1 MESRDTPTK
10 FVLDVVALLE
20 ALGDREYIPVF
31 LEMLEY
37 DGPDVE
43 GAVAALIEHKQ
54 VNQDWIERLAA
65 FNDEYAGAFDFELG
79 ELRSATAGG
88 SAEQSSREA
97 ERRAISCRQQI
108 RRHSSCST
116 QSRRLTRLARKK
128 QSRFYV

>member
-43 GAVAALIEHKQ
+43 GAVAALVEHKR
-54 VNQDWIERLAA
+54 VNQDWIDRLAA
-65 FNDEYAGAFDFELG
+65 FNDEYVGAFELELE
-79 ELRSATAGG
+79 ELRAGF
-88 SAEQSSREA
+88 AAQNA
-97 ERRAISCRQQI
+97 A
-108 RRHSSCST
+108 
-116 QSRRLTRLARKK
+116 AAA
-128 QSRFYV
+128 

>member
-20 ALGDREYIPVF
+20 ALDDREYIPVF

-54 VNQDWIERLAA
+54 VNQDWIERLTA
-65 FNDEYAGAFDFELG
+65 FNDKSAGAFDFELE
-79 ELRSATAGG
+79 ELRAGFAAQNAATVA
-88 SAEQSSREA
+88 
-97 ERRAISCRQQI
+97 
-108 RRHSSCST
+108 
-116 QSRRLTRLARKK
+116 
-128 QSRFYV
+128 

>member
-20 ALGDREYIPVF
+20 TLDDREYIPVF

-43 GAVAALIEHKQ
+43 GAVAALVQHKQ

-65 FNDEYAGAFDFELG
+65 FNDEYAGAFDFELE
-79 ELRSATAGG
+79 ELRAGFAAQNAATA
-88 SAEQSSREA
+88 A
-97 ERRAISCRQQI
+97 
-108 RRHSSCST
+108 
-116 QSRRLTRLARKK
+116 
-128 QSRFYV
+128 

>member
-20 ALGDREYIPVF
+20 ALDDREYIPVF

-43 GAVAALIEHKQ
+43 GAVAALVKHKQ

-65 FNDEYAGAFDFELG
+65 FNDEYAGAFDFELE
-79 ELRSATAGG
+79 ELRAGFAAQNAATVA
-88 SAEQSSREA
+88 
-97 ERRAISCRQQI
+97 
-108 RRHSSCST
+108 
-116 QSRRLTRLARKK
+116 
-128 QSRFYV
+128 

>member
-20 ALGDREYIPVF
+20 ALDDREYIPVF

-43 GAVAALIEHKQ
+43 GAVAALVEHKQ

-65 FNDEYAGAFDFELG
+65 FNDEYAGAFDRELE
-79 ELRSATAGG
+79 ELRTGFATQNA
-88 SAEQSSREA
+88 ATTA
-97 ERRAISCRQQI
+97 
-108 RRHSSCST
+108 
-116 QSRRLTRLARKK
+116 
-128 QSRFYV
+128 

>member
-31 LEMLEY
+31 LEMLDC

-43 GAVAALIEHKQ
+43 GAVAALVEHKQ

-79 ELRSATAGG
+79 ELRAGFAAQNANSAA
-88 SAEQSSREA
+88 
-97 ERRAISCRQQI
+97 
-108 RRHSSCST
+108 
-116 QSRRLTRLARKK
+116 
-128 QSRFYV
+128 

>member
-54 VNQDWIERLAA
+54 VNQDWIDRLAA
-65 FNDEYAGAFDFELG
+65 FNDEYAGAFDFELE
-79 ELRSATAGG
+79 ELRAGFAAQNAATA
-88 SAEQSSREA
+88 A
-97 ERRAISCRQQI
+97 
-108 RRHSSCST
+108 
-116 QSRRLTRLARKK
+116 
-128 QSRFYV
+128 

>member
-43 GAVAALIEHKQ
+43 GAVAALVEHKQ

-65 FNDEYAGAFDFELG
+65 FNDEYAGAFDFELE
-79 ELRSATAGG
+79 ELRVGFAAQNANTA
-88 SAEQSSREA
+88 A
-97 ERRAISCRQQI
+97 
-108 RRHSSCST
+108 
-116 QSRRLTRLARKK
+116 
-128 QSRFYV
+128 

>member
-54 VNQDWIERLAA
+54 VNQDWIDRLAA
-65 FNDEYAGAFDFELG
+65 FNDEYAGAFDFELE
-79 ELRSATAGG
+79 ELRAGFAAQNANTA
-88 SAEQSSREA
+88 A
-97 ERRAISCRQQI
+97 
-108 RRHSSCST
+108 
-116 QSRRLTRLARKK
+116 
-128 QSRFYV
+128 

>member
-20 ALGDREYIPVF
+20 ALDDREYIPVF

-43 GAVAALIEHKQ
+43 GAVAALVEHKQ

-65 FNDEYAGAFDFELG
+65 FNDEYAGAFDFELR
-79 ELRSATAGG
+79 ELRTGFAAQNADTA
-88 SAEQSSREA
+88 A
-97 ERRAISCRQQI
+97 
-108 RRHSSCST
+108 
-116 QSRRLTRLARKK
+116 
-128 QSRFYV
+128 

>member
-1 MESRDTPTK
+1 MESHDTPTK

-31 LEMLEY
+31 LEMLDC

-43 GAVAALIEHKQ
+43 GAVAALVEHKQ

-79 ELRSATAGG
+79 ELRAGFAAQNANTA
-88 SAEQSSREA
+88 A
-97 ERRAISCRQQI
+97 
-108 RRHSSCST
+108 
-116 QSRRLTRLARKK
+116 
-128 QSRFYV
+128 

>member
-43 GAVAALIEHKQ
+43 GAVAALVEHKQ
-54 VNQDWIERLAA
+54 VNQDWIERLVA
-65 FNDEYAGAFDFELG
+65 FNDEYAGAFDFELE
-79 ELRSATAGG
+79 ELRAGVAAQNANTA
-88 SAEQSSREA
+88 A
-97 ERRAISCRQQI
+97 
-108 RRHSSCST
+108 
-116 QSRRLTRLARKK
+116 
-128 QSRFYV
+128 

>member
-20 ALGDREYIPVF
+20 ALDDREYIPVF

-65 FNDEYAGAFDFELG
+65 FNDEYAGAFDFELE
-79 ELRSATAGG
+79 ELRAGFAAQNAATTA
-88 SAEQSSREA
+88 
-97 ERRAISCRQQI
+97 
-108 RRHSSCST
+108 
-116 QSRRLTRLARKK
+116 
-128 QSRFYV
+128 

>member
-43 GAVAALIEHKQ
+43 GAVAALVEHKQ

-79 ELRSATAGG
+79 ELRSATAGV

-97 ERRAISCRQQI
+97 ERKRYPAGSRYDDTVRARRNRGACRNW
-108 RRHSSCST
+108 R
-116 QSRRLTRLARKK
+116 A
-128 QSRFYV
+128 

>member
-20 ALGDREYIPVF
+20 ALDDREYIPVF

-54 VNQDWIERLAA
+54 VNQDWIDRLAA
-65 FNDEYAGAFDFELG
+65 FNDEYAGAFDFELE
-79 ELRSATAGG
+79 ELRVGFAAQNANTA
-88 SAEQSSREA
+88 A
-97 ERRAISCRQQI
+97 
-108 RRHSSCST
+108 
-116 QSRRLTRLARKK
+116 
-128 QSRFYV
+128 

>member
-20 ALGDREYIPVF
+20 ALDDREYIPVF

-54 VNQDWIERLAA
+54 VNQDWIDLLAA
-65 FNDEYAGAFDFELG
+65 FNDEYAGAFDLELE
-79 ELRSATAGG
+79 ELRTGFAAQNAATTA
-88 SAEQSSREA
+88 
-97 ERRAISCRQQI
+97 
-108 RRHSSCST
+108 
-116 QSRRLTRLARKK
+116 
-128 QSRFYV
+128 